1 MRIFLI
7 SIATAAVIAC
17 SGDAAELSSQAQAQ
31 AKEHTALSSELPT
44 LKGGFIWQIDK
55 QKSALTFQADH
66 NGPFT
71 GHFSHF
77 DAAINLNPDNPENGA
92 IHAIV
97 ALASIDAGDSDRN
110 ANLPLA
116 DWFDMNAFPTA
127 KFISTEITKT
137 DAGYAAAGELTI
149 KGISQPATLT
159 FTLDIQDGTA
169 HALGQLEL
177 DRRDFKL
184 GESSDFANEDWVKF
198 PVIVKVDIK
207 ARP

>member
-1 MRIFLI
+1 MRPFLL
-7 SIATAAVIAC
+7 SIATAALIAC

-31 AKEHTALSSELPT
+31 EHNALSSELPT

-55 QKSALTFQADH
+55 QKSALSFEADH

-77 DAAINLNPDNPENGA
+77 DAAISLDPDTPENGS

-116 DWFDMNAFPTA
+116 DWFDMSAFPTA
-127 KFISTEITKT
+127 KFISSEITKT

-149 KGISQPATLT
+149 KGISQPATLA
-159 FTLDIQDGTA
+159 FTLNIKDGTA
-169 HALGQLEL
+169 HALGSLEI

-198 PVIVKVDIK
+198 PVTVKVDIT